1 LARRSPPSAPTAFDT
16 HTKHGCVHGASREE
30 IAEAALVAVA
40 VKTGSARWHSLL
52 ALRIFDDEKG
62 GA

>member
-1 LARRSPPSAPTAFDT
+1 MAR
-16 HTKHGCVHGASREE
+16 EQE